1 MAKCPWNGLTYPF
14 YIVSA
19 WKWVKNESKEPGG
32 EYDLFTL
39 LETEDREAAIAKAN
53 SVKISA
59 DRPEVLVQMDTGE
72 DMEWVGTR
80 DEYGWY
86 DT

>member
-1 MAKCPWNGLTYPF
+1 MAKCLSNGLNYPF

-19 WKWVKNESKEPGG
+19 WKWVKDDGKENGG

-39 LETEDREAAIAKAN
+39 LETEDRDGAIEKAK

-59 DRPEVLVQMDTGE
+59 DCPEVLIEMDTGE
-72 DMEWVGTR
+72 DMEWVGTI
-80 DEYGWY
+80 DEYGFY